1 MVIASTRPDALV
13 AVQSESLGR
22 CWGNQM
28 RGNTL
33 TRVKAILRE
42 QWDPIGIKDEP
53 AAQDEY
59 DSYAIEIDRML
70 KVRPTTAGIAQ
81 RLQTIE
87 TELMGLE
94 PNRERVQRVAITLLG
109 LVEF

>member
-1 MVIASTRPDALV
+1 MSTDRA
-13 AVQSESLGR
+13 AK
-22 CWGNQM
+22 
-28 RGNTL
+28 
-33 TRVKAILRE
+33 VKAILRE

-70 KVRPTTAGIAQ
+70 KARPTTAGIAQ

-94 PNRERVQRVAITLLG
+94 PNRERGQRVAIALLG